1 MKQPAEILDRM
12 PDAGPAQGQQTK
24 VPKANRGSAAQAMI
38 ASTMQRTCSGSA
50 QKMPDQQFAEMQSQ
64 AMIARPKVLRR
75 ANGVCAANANAQDR
89 NSGTPLPLTKPKQQ
103 SELQK
108 RMRFV
113 PTRKPGRVKAF
124 IAQTATD
131 MKRA

>member
-1 MKQPAEILDRM
+1 
-12 PDAGPAQGQQTK
+12 
-24 VPKANRGSAAQAMI
+24 
-38 ASTMQRTCSGSA
+38 MQRQKAKKEA
-50 QKMPDQQFAEMQSQ
+50 QKISKYNQIYKYIQ
-64 AMIARPKVLRR
+64 I
-75 ANGVCAANANAQDR
+75 
-89 NSGTPLPLTKPKQQ
+89 LTKPKQQ